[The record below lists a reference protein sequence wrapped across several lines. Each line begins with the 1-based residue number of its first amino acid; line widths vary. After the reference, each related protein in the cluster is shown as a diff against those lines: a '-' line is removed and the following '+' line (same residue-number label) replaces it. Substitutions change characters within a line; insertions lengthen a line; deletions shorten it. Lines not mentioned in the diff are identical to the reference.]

1 MEPFESVL
9 MRWKNLQPIIQS
21 EISQKN
27 KYRIVLIYMESR
39 KTVLMNL
46 FMGQQWRYRQRTD
59 LWTRVRRR
67 KVRVGQMERV
77 QRHIPYCA

>member
-1 MEPFESVL
+1 MNPCESAL
-9 MRWKNLQPIIQS
+9 MRWKNLQPTIRS

-46 FMGQQWRYRQRTD
+46 FMGQQWRYRHREQTYGHGLGGGR
-59 LWTRVRRR
+59 
-67 KVRVGQMERV
+67 
-77 QRHIPYCA
+77 